1 MFWCLSAGNGHNEID
16 DFIAK
21 SIPGACRLKWAQRKE
36 GFHDQIDF
44 GGLLADSGHNETNDF
59 ITKSFGGAC
68 WLTMDT
74 TKSAIS

>member
-44 GGLLADSGHNETNDF
+44 KGLSIEIEYILRNNLFEQN
-59 ITKSFGGAC
+59 
-68 WLTMDT
+68 
-74 TKSAIS
+74 